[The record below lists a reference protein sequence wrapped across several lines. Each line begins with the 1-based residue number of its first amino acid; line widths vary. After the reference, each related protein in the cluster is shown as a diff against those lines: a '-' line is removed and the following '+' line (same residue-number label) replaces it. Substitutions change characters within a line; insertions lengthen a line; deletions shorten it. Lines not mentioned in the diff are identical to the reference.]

1 MLVNYIFNPFPV
13 DCDKDLTPKL
23 FKNEAHILKSPFEN
37 NVEGNRKVLTKLY
50 IKAALHLLYSN
61 IHYTVQT
68 TNQNKSHF

>member
-1 MLVNYIFNPFPV
+1 MLDHFHLQFYIALA
-13 DCDKDLTPKL
+13 DYKS
-23 FKNEAHILKSPFEN
+23 LKSPFEN
-37 NVEGNRKVLTKLY
+37 NVEGNRKALTKLY